1 MNIQQCG
8 DNKLH
13 NSRNKCSFTWFTL
26 QGWQTWS
33 ISNELHIKIWP
44 PLSKW
49 ITLLLTFSPR
59 LLLYL
64 YFCISSSVH
73 NTYMYVLRHTNR
85 SKRTPVSIYSWQGV
99 SGSRW
104 RALCHML
111 NHPSVAAY
119 LYQVHSIPIQRGW
132 KKLALCSSVGTE
144 STTLARREITAKTSD
159 KDGLW
164 SNRTTDSFAG
174 FSYSFFPGSV
184 KEQMFISSHYCF
196 CLFTKKRQTK
206 AKYGHNCRIRRLEY
220 IVLVW
225 CQQTVHTPIDQSSK
239 QLYF

>member
-1 MNIQQCG
+1 M
-8 DNKLH
+8 
-13 NSRNKCSFTWFTL
+13 RA
-26 QGWQTWS
+26 
-33 ISNELHIKIWP
+33 
-44 PLSKW
+44 
-49 ITLLLTFSPR
+49 
-59 LLLYL
+59 
-64 YFCISSSVH
+64 
-73 NTYMYVLRHTNR
+73 HTNR

-164 SNRTTDSFAG
+164 SNRTLTALLASAILFFQEVWKNKCSFQAITA
-174 FSYSFFPGSV
+174 FAFL
-184 KEQMFISSHYCF
+184 Q
-196 CLFTKKRQTK
+196 KKGKLKQ
-206 AKYGHNCRIRRLEY
+206 KYRHNCRIRRLEY